1 MQKQKQQ
8 QQEKSL
14 IDKMHDPD
22 LDEYLTE
29 YRLQTPVEPISHY
42 EGKYPFKMIYY
53 LPMIAASAKRKAQKK
68 SRELRSPK
76 NKKWSLTDGE

>member
-1 MQKQKQQ
+1 MLVQKQKQQ
-8 QQEKSL
+8 QQEKS
-14 IDKMHDPD
+14 IGDKMHDPD

-53 LPMIAASAKRKAQKK
+53 LPMIAASAKRKAQSTKEVQRTEK
-68 SRELRSPK
+68 SKE
-76 NKKWSLTDGE
+76 